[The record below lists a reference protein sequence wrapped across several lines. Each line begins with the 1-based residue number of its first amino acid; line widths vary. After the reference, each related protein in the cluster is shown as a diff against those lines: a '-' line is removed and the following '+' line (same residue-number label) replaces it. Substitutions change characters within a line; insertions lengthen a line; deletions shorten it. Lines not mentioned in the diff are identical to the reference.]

1 MQSRRR
7 YLRTGVWLVFLLA
20 PMMGWAQEE
29 ASATDPGDT
38 AWLLT
43 SAAFVLLMTP
53 GLALFYGG
61 MVRRK
66 NVLGTIMHSFIMIAW
81 VSIIWA
87 LYGYSL
93 AFHEGTFWGGFDWA
107 LLRGVGAEP
116 DPIGYAGTVPHQVF
130 MAFQL
135 MFAII
140 TPALIS
146 GAFAERIKF
155 SAMLFFMWLWSSLVY
170 SPLCHW
176 VWGSG
181 GYLRY
186 GDDAAIFGALDF
198 AGGTVVHISSGVS
211 ALVLALVIGKRLG
224 FGKQPIIPHNVTMTV
239 TGAGLLW
246 FGWFGFNAGSAV
258 SSGGLAASAFVATHL
273 AAAAA
278 TLSWMFTEWLAKG
291 KPSALGAA
299 SGAVAGLVAITP
311 ASGFVGPMSGL
322 LIGLVAGAVCF
333 WACTTLKAKLGY
345 DDSLDV
351 FGIHGVGGTVGA
363 ILTGV
368 FAAEGLLGGN
378 AGQIVNQ
385 LGAVAVT
392 WIFAIVMTLIIAK
405 VTDAVIGLRVSQEDE
420 MAGLDLSQHG
430 ESGYN
435 LEEA

>member
-29 ASATDPGDT
+29 APATDPGDT

-81 VSIIWA
+81 VSVIWA